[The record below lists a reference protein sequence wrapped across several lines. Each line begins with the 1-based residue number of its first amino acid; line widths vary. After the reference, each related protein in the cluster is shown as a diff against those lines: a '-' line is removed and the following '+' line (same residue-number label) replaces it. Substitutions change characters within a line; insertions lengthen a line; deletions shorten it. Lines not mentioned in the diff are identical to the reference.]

1 MKKRIV
7 VCGSNGQLGQCLR
20 DVSVL
25 IPHEWLF
32 TDIEELDITRA
43 DDVKAYLQQ
52 HKPAVVINCSAYT
65 AVDNAENEPEAAY
78 AVNALAVANLAGACK
93 EYGSDFI
100 HISTDYVFDGSNNT
114 PYTETDSV
122 NPLNVYG
129 ASKLKGEQ
137 LAMEALPET
146 LVIRTSWLYSEYGKN
161 FLKTML
167 KLGVEKSE
175 LRVIYDQTGTPT
187 YAGDLAHTII
197 AIASKIIAGES
208 FARGIYHYS
217 NEGVCSW
224 YDFASMIMKTKHIKC
239 KITPILSSE
248 FKTAVKRPAYSV
260 LSKDKIK
267 TTLNMSIPFWVD
279 SMEMCLSKLP

>member
-20 DVSVL
+20 DVSGST
-25 IPHEWLF
+25 PHEWLF

-43 DDVKAYLQQ
+43 DDVHAYLQQ

-65 AVDNAENEPEAAY
+65 AVDNAENQPEAAY

-129 ASKLKGEQ
+129 ASKLEGEKA
-137 LAMEALPET
+137 AMLLHPESI
-146 LVIRTSWLYSEYGKN
+146 VIRTSWLYSEYGKN

-187 YAGDLAHTII
+187 YAGDLAHAII
-197 AIASKIIAGES
+197 GFVVKIIAGES
-208 FARGIYHYS
+208 FARGIYHFS

-224 YDFASMIMKTKHIKC
+224 YDFASMIMKTKHINC
-239 KITPILSSE
+239 TIIPILSGE
-248 FKTAVKRPAYSV
+248 FPSPVQRPAYSV

-267 TTLNMSIPFWVD
+267 TELGIRIPFWVD
-279 SMEMCLSKLP
+279 SVEKCLSKLP